1 MHYSS
6 LTRGKLEG
14 RREETTRTGERH
26 GWNRNGEAQAIISV
40 TVRPEV
46 REELLVLGMMTALEE
61 ALQQG
66 LR

>member
-1 MHYSS
+1 M
-6 LTRGKLEG
+6 
-14 RREETTRTGERH
+14 TRTRERH

-40 TVRPEV
+40 TVRPHAGPEV
-46 REELLVLGMMTALEE
+46 REELLVLGMMTALDE